1 VPVVFTIVP
10 DPVGAGFVDSL
21 SRPGGNATGFASFDY
36 NIGGKWLELLKEI
49 APRVKRVGVL
59 RDPDITAGIG
69 QWSVIQA
76 VAPMLGLEPSPID
89 ARAAADL
96 ERVITALA
104 RSGNAGLIITSGAGP
119 VRHRDLIV
127 RLATEHKLPAIY
139 YAKAFVTAGGLV
151 SFGADRIDQ
160 FRRAADYAD
169 RILKGVAPSDLPVQA
184 PTRYELVAN
193 LKAAEAIGVTIPQA
207 LLARADEVIE

>member
-1 VPVVFTIVP
+1 
-10 DPVGAGFVDSL
+10 
-21 SRPGGNATGFASFDY
+21 
-36 NIGGKWLELLKEI
+36 
-49 APRVKRVGVL
+49 
-59 RDPDITAGIG
+59 
-69 QWSVIQA
+69 
-76 VAPMLGLEPSPID
+76 LEPSPID

-139 YAKAFVTAGGLV
+139 YAKAFVTAGGLI

-160 FRRAADYAD
+160 FRRAAEYAD
-169 RILKGVAPSDLPVQA
+169 RILKGVGPSDLPVQA

-193 LKAAEAIGVTIPQA
+193 LKAAKATGVTIPQTI
-207 LLARADEVIE
+207 LARADEVIE